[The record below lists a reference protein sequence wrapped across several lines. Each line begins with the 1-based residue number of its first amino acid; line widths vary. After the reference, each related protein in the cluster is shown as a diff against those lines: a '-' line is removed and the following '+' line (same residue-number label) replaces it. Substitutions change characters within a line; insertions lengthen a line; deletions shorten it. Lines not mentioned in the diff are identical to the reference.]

1 MEMWREFAPNREV
14 STRGRIRSTKYR
26 GSDKTQVL
34 KTKIDRYGYEV
45 VALSING
52 VMKDLKIHRLVAEA
66 FLPNP
71 DNLPTV
77 NHKDGNK
84 KNNFLSNLEWSSYT
98 DNQQHAHDMGLFSRD
113 RKHSGPHH
121 ADQVDSF
128 TDR

>member
-14 STRGRIRSTKYR
+14 STRGRIRSTKYQ
-26 GSDKTQVL
+26 GANKTQVL

-52 VMKDLKIHRLVAEA
+52 VKKDLKIHRLVAEA

-84 KNNFLSNLEWSSYT
+84 KNNLLSNLEWSSYT
-98 DNQQHAHDMGLFSRD
+98 DNQQHAHDIGLFSRD
-113 RKHSGPHH
+113 RKNSGLHH
-121 ADQVDSF
+121 ADQV
-128 TDR
+128 